1 MKTNSKHKV
10 VSRIAPQGM
19 LLVGLLATALTC
31 VCAGQSQST
40 ASASAP
46 NSKPVAAAAKSGAV
60 VPLGISRPASGLKSG
75 VKVHGYWKIDVKNPD
90 GRLASHTEFENSL
103 TTGDP
108 NGLSGD
114 DALSLLLSG
123 GPSEFRITAAGVK
136 GGEVITKGSLAGL
149 IAAYQAALT
158 EKDGSEGQGKL
169 SELNVA
175 FPYLVIGVNT
185 NGFNYVQS
193 GFPNNQ
199 AINYLLPGPCGSSP
213 CATPTSQSVNGT
225 TISLSTTFGATAQST
240 ISEVG
245 TFVSLA
251 YLGFSNGVENGDI
264 SLEAPAPT
272 AANYTFTSANLAPAG
287 SCGGAGQPPCQ
298 VSVSPGQTVSVS
310 VALSFN

>member
-19 LLVGLLATALTC
+19 LLVGLLATAMTC

-60 VPLGISRPASGLKSG
+60 VPLAVSHPASGLKSG

-90 GRLASHTEFENSL
+90 GKLASHTEFENSL
-103 TTGDP
+103 TTNDP

-114 DALSLLLSG
+114 DALALLLSG
-123 GPSEFRITAAGVK
+123 GPSSITFTNGTVNT
-136 GGEVITKGSLAGL
+136 EGS
-149 IAAYQAALT
+149 IAALLAAFNAVQHSKPKDTVTALT
-158 EKDGSEGQGKL
+158 
-169 SELNVA
+169 VA

-185 NGFNYVQS
+185 NGFNYVAGQR
-193 GFPNNQ
+193 FQN
-199 AINYLLPGPCGSSP
+199 INFLPGPCGISP
-213 CATPTSQSVNGT
+213 CEATTSQSVNGN
-225 TISLSTTFGATAQST
+225 TISLATTFGATEQST

-245 TFVSLA
+245 TFVSLL
-251 YLGFSNGVENGDI
+251 YLSYKGSGNEFTFATGGNGGNTG
-264 SLEAPAPT
+264 
-272 AANYTFTSANLAPAG
+272 ANFTFTSANLAPAG

-298 VSVSPGQTVSVS
+298 VPVSPGQTVAVS

>member
-1 MKTNSKHKV
+1 MKTKSKHEA
-10 VSRIAPQGM
+10 VSRIAPRGL

-31 VCAGQSQST
+31 VCAGQAQS
-40 ASASAP
+40 AASAP
-46 NSKPVAAAAKSGAV
+46 NSKSLAAAAKSGAA
-60 VPLGISRPASGLKSG
+60 VPLVASRPASGLRSG

-90 GRLASHTEFENSL
+90 GKLASHTEFENSL
-103 TTGDP
+103 TTNDP

-114 DALSLLLSG
+114 DALALLLSG
-123 GPSEFRITAAGVK
+123 GPSEFGIAAAGVK
-136 GGEVITKGSLAGL
+136 GGEVITKGSLAAL

-158 EKDGSEGQGKL
+158 EKDGSEGRGKL
-169 SELNVA
+169 SNLTVG

-185 NGFNYVQS
+185 NGFNYVQT
-193 GFPNNQ
+193 GFPNTQ

-213 CATPTSQSVNGT
+213 CQSPTSQAVNGT

-251 YLGFSNGVENGDI
+251 YLGFSSGEDNGDVT
-264 SLEAPAPT
+264 LEVPAPT
-272 AANYTFTSANLAPAG
+272 AANYTFTSANLGPAG
-287 SCGGAGQPPCQ
+287 NCGGAGQPPCQ
-298 VSVSPGQTVSVS
+298 VSVSPGQTVAVS

>member
-1 MKTNSKHKV
+1 MKTYSKHKV

-90 GRLASHTEFENSL
+90 GKLASHTEFENSL
-103 TTGDP
+103 TTNDP

-114 DALSLLLSG
+114 DALALLLSG
-123 GPSEFRITAAGVK
+123 GPSSLTFTSGTINTE
-136 GGEVITKGSLAGL
+136 GSLAALG
-149 IAAYQAALT
+149 AALNAVLQSKS
-158 EKDGSEGQGKL
+158 KDVLESATIG
-169 SELNVA
+169 
-175 FPYLVIGVNT
+175 FPYLVVGVNT
-185 NGFNYVQS
+185 DGFNYMSGIRFQS
-193 GFPNNQ
+193 
-199 AINYLLPGPCGSSP
+199 INYILPGPCGSSP
-213 CATPTSQSVNGT
+213 CLAATSQSVNGT
-225 TISLSTTFGATAQST
+225 TISLSTTFGATTQST

-245 TFVSLA
+245 TFVSI
-251 YLGFSNGVENGDI
+251 GFIKYDAKGQGFEFVF
-264 SLEAPAPT
+264 PALN
-272 AANYTFTSANLAPAG
+272 AASYTFTSATLGPAG